1 MLLLTILDILLIV
14 VGGVGMGYQALCI
27 LISLFAKPVV
37 FPAAPM
43 DKRYAVLISARNEEA
58 VIGNLIRDIQLQSLP
73 PTWQLLP
80 SHMREALRKRDS
92 RMNHSAEPDDTRDI
106 QLQSYPTD
114 LIDIWVVAD
123 NCTDSTALA
132 TVGESS
138 LTGCVASSG

>member
-58 VIGNLIRDIQLQSLP
+58 VIGNLIRDIQLHPGASG
-73 PTWQLLP
+73 
-80 SHMREALRKRDS
+80 EDS
-92 RMNHSAEPDDTRDI
+92 ADAGKDSA
-106 QLQSYPTD
+106 TD
-114 LIDIWVVAD
+114 NPRSRWR
-123 NCTDSTALA
+123 
-132 TVGESS
+132 
-138 LTGCVASSG
+138 

>member
-58 VIGNLIRDIQLQSLP
+58 GS
-73 PTWQLLP
+73 
-80 SHMREALRKRDS
+80 SS
-92 RMNHSAEPDDTRDI
+92 RLSASNTK
-106 QLQSYPTD
+106 
-114 LIDIWVVAD
+114 
-123 NCTDSTALA
+123 N
-132 TVGESS
+132 
-138 LTGCVASSG
+138 AS